1 MKKEFVPLT
10 RPMIAM
16 FIILNGVLIAF
27 QHKLETKKVSID
39 VVVMAN
45 LLLFVV
51 SMANIYFQAKAVKNP
66 NPSAAIRGVMA
77 GTFLKLFVL
86 AAAAMVYLF
95 AAGAGRS
102 INAVF
107 VSMGLYIIYTWLEV
121 RISLRLNP
129 KK

>member
-1 MKKEFVPLT
+1 MKKEFVAFT
-10 RPMIAM
+10 RPMIAV
-16 FIILNGVLIAF
+16 FIILNGVLIF
-27 QHKLETKKVSID
+27 LQHRLEEKKVSID
-39 VVVMAN
+39 VVVIAN

-51 SMANIYFQAKAVKNP
+51 SMANIYFQMKAVNNP

-77 GTFLKLFVL
+77 GTFLKLFIL
-86 AAAAMVYLF
+86 AAAAMIYLF

-102 INAVF
+102 VNAIF